1 MGSQD
6 SETMENLHQLR
17 MQLEQLRVAQRDASL
32 KSRREQTI
40 LKRFIG
46 TLSHAHIGSHSRIDD
61 KLIELRHE
69 LEHNKDISSLVPKFA
84 ILERLI
90 GQKAVAMEKQQSSL
104 EEQTRRS
111 GETLQR
117 VAGLPAQI
125 KRDLRSILAYNDNN
139 SLKLTDNA
147 VKLLA
152 IYERAIKIITSNS
165 ALTSKEPEIS
175 ADSALLLTLGDE
187 LQNLITELDFDGE
200 PGEQLFEIRSKLL
213 TDASGNNLLELTL
226 QVLRLVIDA
235 TKYERRTSEQFL
247 ERVNTSLSSSLKS
260 NAQNLDQNQI
270 YFEQRQ
276 IMSKEL
282 SDLVTTGQNS
292 IANLQDLEDAKRT
305 MNPLFAQLASLT
317 ERLQHA
323 EAREQALLERM
334 THSNNQLESLYDVTQ
349 DYRRRLEDQSKRM
362 LLDPLTKVYNR
373 TALLDKLEIE
383 YRRWLKNQHPLWVI
397 IFDID
402 KFKSINHNFGYSA
415 GDKALKI
422 IAKTISSAVSNT
434 DTVARFSGEEFVL
447 IMPEQNEAHCQA
459 KVREIQTKISN
470 LPFKFR
476 DQLIT
481 ITLSAASTA
490 FSHNDTPDEVLERL
504 HKTIAHTQK
513 LGPNQLAW
521 KP

>member
-1 MGSQD
+1 MSSQD
-6 SETMENLHQLR
+6 SETLEHLHQLKV
-17 MQLEQLRVAQRDASL
+17 QLEQLRVAQRDASL

-40 LKRFIG
+40 LKRFIA
-46 TLSHAHIGSHSRIDD
+46 TLSQAHIGSHSRIDD
-61 KLIELRHE
+61 KLIELRRE

-90 GQKAVAMEKQQSSL
+90 GQKAVAMEKQQTSL

-117 VAGLPAQI
+117 VSGLPAQI
-125 KRDLRSILAYNDNN
+125 KRDLRSILSYNDKNT
-139 SLKLTDNA
+139 LKMTDNA
-147 VKLLA
+147 VRLLA
-152 IYERAIKIITSNS
+152 IYERAVKIITSNS
-165 ALTSKEPEIS
+165 ALTPAEPEANYS
-175 ADSALLLTLGDE
+175 PLLLSLGEE

-213 TDASGNNLLELTL
+213 TDASNSNLLELTL
-226 QVLRLVIDA
+226 QVLKLVIEA

-247 ERVNTSLSSSLKS
+247 EQLNGSLSSSMKS
-260 NAQNLDQNQI
+260 HAQNLDQNQI

-276 IMSKEL
+276 IMSQEL
-282 SDLVTTGQNS
+282 NSLVTTGQSN
-292 IANLQDLEDAKRT
+292 INRLQDIEEAKRAMT
-305 MNPLFAQLASLT
+305 PLFAQLASLT

-334 THSNNQLESLYDVTQ
+334 AHNNNQLEALYDVTQ
-349 DYRRRLEDQSKRM
+349 DYRRRLDDQSKRM
-362 LLDPLTKVYNR
+362 LQDPLTKVYNR

-383 YRRWLKNQHPLWVI
+383 YRRWLKNQHPLWVVVL
-397 IFDID
+397 DID

-422 IAKTISSAVSNT
+422 IAKAISSTVAQT
-434 DTVARFSGEEFVL
+434 DTVARFSGEEFML
-447 IMPEQNEAHCQA
+447 IMPEQNEASCQA
-459 KVREIQTKISN
+459 KVKEIQSKISN

-476 DQLIT
+476 DQYIT
-481 ITLSAASTA
+481 ITLSAACTA
-490 FSHNDTPDEVLERL
+490 FSHNDTPDEILDRL